1 MKKNEQYEPELINIA
16 AEVGS
21 IIDGLERCLES
32 FNSGDKK
39 KALTKLD
46 EIEDELLTRAEK
58 INEVPEQKKM
68 EIEED
73 IKEAR
78 NQILWVINQM
88 QEDCET

>member
-21 IIDGLERCLES
+21 IIDGLEKCLDS
-32 FNSGDKK
+32 FNSGDKQ
-39 KALTKLD
+39 KALSKLD
-46 EIEDELLTRAEK
+46 EIENELLRRAEK
-58 INEVPEQKKM
+58 INGVPEEKEA
-68 EIEED
+68 EIEND

-78 NQILWVINQM
+78 DQILWVINQM